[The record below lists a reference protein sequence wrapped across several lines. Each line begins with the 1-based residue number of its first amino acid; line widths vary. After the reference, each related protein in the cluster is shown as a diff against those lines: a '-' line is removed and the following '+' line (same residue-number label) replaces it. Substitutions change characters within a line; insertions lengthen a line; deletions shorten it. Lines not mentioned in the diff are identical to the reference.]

1 MGPLILSLPAG
12 AQEKNDGVRLV
23 CLNIGKADCMLLLY
37 GDDAWLI
44 DTGYEHTYPALE
56 TMLSQYAV
64 RRLNGVILTHC
75 HEDHEGGM
83 AQLAASDIAVDGW
96 YAPAIYYDVK
106 DAKHPARLA
115 AKERNAQVTWLEA
128 GAVLPVSSDAA
139 FTVLGPLQVN
149 TDNENNNS
157 LVMHFS
163 SPHGS
168 ILFAGDM
175 KEEEEEDLI
184 RAGMLKPAQVLKVGH
199 HGDNKATSQALLRI
213 VQPKVAVILTHSFEE
228 QDTPSIAALRRLNDA
243 GCAYIVSQ
251 NVHDAILVTLDQGA
265 VNVADISWGHVPAV
279 PEGLTLSLDLAND
292 LAIIE
297 NTGASPVNLEGMR
310 LYSSKGKDTLT
321 LPAYILA
328 PGEQYF
334 IGSRSTK
341 GDYHLLFDKKRVW
354 HESKRDMAILYDPYG
369 RALFRTDNGFKE

>member
-1 MGPLILSLPAG
+1 MA
-12 AQEKNDGVRLV
+12 KNDFDLDFDFEKEYGFDP
-23 CLNIGKADCMLLLY
+23 KAILDSEYSDEDL
-37 GDDAWLI
+37 D
-44 DTGYEHTYPALE
+44 
-56 TMLSQYAV
+56 LSQFDDEA
-64 RRLNGVILTHC
+64 LGIDLSEESAGSFDDFDLDGLDLG
-75 HEDHEGGM
+75 EDTPEIPFERETWKEPEET
-83 AQLAASDIAVDGW
+83 AS
-96 YAPAIYYDVK
+96 
-106 DAKHPARLA
+106 
-115 AKERNAQVTWLEA
+115 
-128 GAVLPVSSDAA
+128 
-139 FTVLGPLQVN
+139 F
-149 TDNENNNS
+149 
-157 LVMHFS
+157 
-163 SPHGS
+163 
-168 ILFAGDM
+168 
-175 KEEEEEDLI
+175 EEEEDLI

-279 PEGLTLSLDLAND
+279 PEGLTLSLNLAND